1 MSLSGRNG
9 DGAPNRGS
17 AALVAARHIEEFGL
31 TGLHLKKS
39 RKYDPMSGALAKGTD
54 RFERQVAQT
63 DHFVVPNFPLLED
76 SAVFLLRGMP
86 RPEAGD
92 VLIELTRSWRI
103 EQVEVIQSG
112 GADAIYAVLCV

>member
-1 MSLSGRNG
+1 MSRWGHNG
-9 DGAPNRGS
+9 DGASNRGS
-17 AALVAARHIEEFGL
+17 AALMATRQIEEFGL

-39 RKYDPMSGALAKGTD
+39 RKYDPTSGELAKATN
-54 RFERQVAQT
+54 RFERQVAQA
-63 DHFVVPNFPLLED
+63 DHFAVPNFPPLDD
-76 SAVFLLRGMP
+76 SAVFLLRGTP

-112 GADAIYAVLCV
+112 DSDAIYAVLCV